1 MVSQVADT
9 KARAIDELELA
20 LIAHLERLGIELLID
35 ENEAPRMTLADLIGP
50 VTDKMRKAFALMVG
64 GLS

>member
-1 MVSQVADT
+1 MTREFTRAD
-9 KARAIDELELA
+9 DEFELRLMALLEA
-20 LIAHLERLGIELLID
+20 EGVELLFD

-50 VTDKMRKAFALMVG
+50 VTDKMRKAFDMLVG

>member
-1 MVSQVADT
+1 VTRREFTRQD
-9 KARAIDELELA
+9 DERLLA
-20 LIAHLERLGIELLID
+20 LIARLEAEGVEVFID

-50 VTDKMRKAFALMVG
+50 VTDKMRKAFERMVG

>member
-1 MVSQVADT
+1 M
-9 KARAIDELELA
+9 AREFTRQDDERLLA
-20 LIAHLERLGIELLID
+20 LIATFEDLGIEVFLD

-50 VTDKMRKAFALMVG
+50 VTDKMRKAFEMLVG

>member
-1 MVSQVADT
+1 MTRREFTRQD
-9 KARAIDELELA
+9 DERLLA
-20 LIAHLERLGIELLID
+20 LIARLEAEGVEVFID

-50 VTDKMRKAFALMVG
+50 VTDKMRKAFERMVG